1 MGHSFYPQQA
11 TRHEVDELHKA
22 KRLALIAHAGVFY
35 QPENIPYSTHLYKV
49 ERILTEAHT
58 PSAFELR
65 FAITIGWLHDV
76 VEDTLFRIN
85 DLENDFS
92 SLICSGVLA
101 LTKNKTLCKAD
112 QMTDSLSRII
122 LQPKEVAVVKMADR
136 IANLTNTQAGWSNSR
151 KWYYCQEAV
160 LIHNTLSYA
169 DKSMSENLMNTI
181 QWYRTTLLTN
191 NC

>member
-49 ERILTEAHT
+49 ERILTEALT
-58 PSAFELR
+58 PSAFELK
-65 FAITIGWLHDV
+65 FAIMIGWLHDV

-101 LTKNKTLCKAD
+101 LTKNKTLSKAE
-112 QMTDSLSRII
+112 QMSDSLSRIV
-122 LQPKEVAVVKMADR
+122 LLPKEVAVVKMADR
-136 IANLTNTQAGWSNSR
+136 VANLTNTQAGWSLDR
-151 KWYYCQEAV
+151 KLYYLKEAC
-160 LIHNTLSYA
+160 LILETLSYA
-169 DKSMSENLMNTI
+169 DRNMANILANTI
-181 QWYRTTLLTN
+181 TTYQESIYN
-191 NC
+191 YFK